1 MACLWREQP
10 VGPQFFMTSA
20 QRRSMARSHRSYR
33 RMASASGGLSPAVDA
48 GEFGHDVVQLDDDF
62 GVGHP
67 AVSHTLE
74 VGGVPAASC
83 LGGSGS
89 SEGCSSAWFPAARSA
104 GTTNG
109 FQEHLWFATCR
120 CCLSASLA
128 LRDGSQARSSRVYPV
143 PGLVRRAAAAEP
155 AGDSYCCSLARAAP
169 GPGRRG
175 RRTAIFLTESVDRV
189 IGASRGHLGY
199 RQARPVRELSAIS
212 RPTTGAP
219 ISISAGI
226 IFWFGM
232 GTFSWRTAHH
242 LLADLLPDG
251 KVIGH
256 QGIVPWARGARP
268 MPLSARPRLPHR
280 RGILASGCRV

>member
-128 LRDGSQARSSRVYPV
+128 LRDGSSSKIIPRISRARPSTASGSS
-143 PGLVRRAAAAEP
+143 
-155 AGDSYCCSLARAAP
+155 
-169 GPGRRG
+169 
-175 RRTAIFLTESVDRV
+175 
-189 IGASRGHLGY
+189 GASRGQLLLFPGQGRTGSWTTGQAHGHFPHRVGRSRY
-199 RQARPVRELSAIS
+199 RCQPRTPRLSAGPPS
-212 RPTTGAP
+212 ARTVRDQPTDDRGAN
-219 ISISAGI
+219 ID
-226 IFWFGM
+226 FG
-232 GTFSWRTAHH
+232 RNH
-242 LLADLLPDG
+242 LLVRHGHFLLANSASSACRSPPRRQ
-251 KVIGH
+251 GH
-256 QGIVPWARGARP
+256 RTSGDRSMGA
-268 MPLSARPRLPHR
+268 
-280 RGILASGCRV
+280 GCSSHAVVCSSPSSS